1 MMSSFLFYF
10 FFSSRRRHTRCSR
23 DWSSDVCSSDLMIT
37 QPAYQDANGVPIIQ
51 ANVAY
56 SVRVKL
62 ARQGAVTQ
70 GNLVID
76 LSSASVGTLGT
87 FSVAISGV
95 PSGGLFQEF
104 IGSLMA
110 SRTSIPSDTLIR
122 VYTSGTFSAATVIID
137 NIEIFP
143 TNQPNN
149 NSLIRASRVEDPE
162 SYDGVTGFLNVSE
175 NDGYAVRSSFVI

>member
-70 GNLVID
+70 GN
-76 LSSASVGTLGT
+76 
-87 FSVAISGV
+87 
-95 PSGGLFQEF
+95 Q
-104 IGSLMA
+104 IG
-110 SRTSIPSDTLIR
+110 
-122 VYTSGTFSAATVIID
+122 
-137 NIEIFP
+137 
-143 TNQPNN
+143 
-149 NSLIRASRVEDPE
+149 RASCRER
-162 SYDGVTGFLNVSE
+162 GVDLGGRRIIKKKKKRINELT
-175 NDGYAVRSSFVI
+175 D

>member
-37 QPAYQDANGVPIIQ
+37 EPAYQDASGVPIIQ

-95 PSGGLFQEF
+95 FFS
-104 IGSLMA
+104 
-110 SRTSIPSDTLIR
+110 SRRRHTRCSRDWSSD
-122 VYTSGTFSAATVIID
+122 VC
-137 NIEIFP
+137 
-143 TNQPNN
+143 
-149 NSLIRASRVEDPE
+149 
-162 SYDGVTGFLNVSE
+162 
-175 NDGYAVRSSFVI
+175 SSD